1 MGLCFATAAEGRNG
15 RKEGTGRRRRINS
28 THEAGRMT
36 AETQLLLRT
45 LLTAGADIDMVQ
57 APLSGKRRREGRSGV
72 AV

>member
-1 MGLCFATAAEGRNG
+1 
-15 RKEGTGRRRRINS
+15 
-28 THEAGRMT
+28 MT

-57 APLSGKRRREGRSGV
+57 APLSGRRRRREGRSGV